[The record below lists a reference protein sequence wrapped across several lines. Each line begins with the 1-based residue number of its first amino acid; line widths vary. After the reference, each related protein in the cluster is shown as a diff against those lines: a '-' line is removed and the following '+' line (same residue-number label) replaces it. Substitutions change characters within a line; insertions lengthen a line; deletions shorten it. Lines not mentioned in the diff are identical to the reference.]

1 MYITVIDFF
10 RNKITINKVEKIEDN
25 TDIEELIMSVYPDY
39 RESECNYMISSNLIV
54 EQVL

>member
-1 MYITVIDFF
+1 MYITVIDFC
-10 RNKITINKVEKIEDN
+10 RSKITISKIEKIEDDA
-25 TDIEELIMSVYPDY
+25 DIEELIMSVYPDY

>member
-1 MYITVIDFF
+1 MYITVIDFC
-10 RNKITINKVEKIEDN
+10 RSKITISKIEKIEDN

-39 RESECNYMISSNLIV
+39 KESECNYMISSNLIV